1 MNFFKKN
8 FSTILFILTILCFG
22 GYLYFILSPK
32 IDMAVE
38 SQKKI
43 DSLNKTI
50 TLIESEQLK
59 LDSHITKYNSEVEQ
73 IDDNILKI
81 KTEKTIIREI
91 FHEKIDNVN
100 HYNITQLDS
109 FFTSRYG
116 EF

>member
-81 KTEKTIIREI
+81 KTETNKLLSLQQTWGNTNSE
-91 FHEKIDNVN
+91 
-100 HYNITQLDS
+100 LDRKS
-109 FFTSRYG
+109 TRLNSSH
-116 EF
+116 